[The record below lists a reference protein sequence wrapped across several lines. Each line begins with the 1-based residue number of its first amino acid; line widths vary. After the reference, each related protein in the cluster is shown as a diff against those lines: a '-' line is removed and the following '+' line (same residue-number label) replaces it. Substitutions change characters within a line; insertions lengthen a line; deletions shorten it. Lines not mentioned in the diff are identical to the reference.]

1 MKTPASTVWFPA
13 TVFMY
18 SVAAMPATIPIYP
31 KKVVIVTLS
40 AMISHKI
47 DIGLAPNALRIPNSR
62 VRSFTVISMILLTP
76 TMPLSKV
83 NMPIT
88 QMAIVRM
95 RIPFSCCR
103 NWVKRFHIQ
112 IAPLSSA
119 VNRWCTPIA
128 LRYSFSK
135 ISFFSSVS
143 SPCVINIKLFSLSPL
158 LYMSCKVVNGM
169 KALGWKLPLSVK
181 RPTT

>member
-1 MKTPASTVWFPA
+1 MNMPQKTPKAVNRLRVLFLVMVMNISSHLSKSILIILICSKCFDWSPA

-103 NWVKRFHIQ
+103 N
-112 IAPLSSA
+112 
-119 VNRWCTPIA
+119 
-128 LRYSFSK
+128 
-135 ISFFSSVS
+135 
-143 SPCVINIKLFSLSPL
+143 
-158 LYMSCKVVNGM
+158 
-169 KALGWKLPLSVK
+169 
-181 RPTT
+181 